1 MVGASADIFGPI
13 PATSLPPIFP
23 SAYPPYCGSGL
34 TSTFQPKSFERTSR
48 EAAASELERSSH
60 IGLCATAVL
69 ASAILSLLKTPSYRL
84 VNFPFE
90 PTLSNTKGRDRG
102 RPHCAPFR

>member
-1 MVGASADIFGPI
+1 MVGASADIFGPM

-23 SAYPPYCGSGL
+23 NAYPPYCGSGL
-34 TSTFQPKSFERTSR
+34 TSSFQPKSFEQKSR

-69 ASAILSLLKTPSYRL
+69 ASAILSLLQNPELSL
-84 VNFPFE
+84 GQFPL
-90 PTLSNTKGRDRG
+90 PTDPEKYQGSRQGI
-102 RPHCAPFR
+102 RPLCTF